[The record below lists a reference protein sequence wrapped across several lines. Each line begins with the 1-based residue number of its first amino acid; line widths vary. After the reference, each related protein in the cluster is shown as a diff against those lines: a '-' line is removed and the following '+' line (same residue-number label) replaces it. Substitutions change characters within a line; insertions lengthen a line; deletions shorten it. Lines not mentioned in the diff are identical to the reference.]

1 VNEREKVFTAENAES
16 AEKRLYLTL
25 KNSAVSA
32 VSFDTISARFL
43 PAVSL
48 ALWAIVIFVPL
59 AILFA
64 QAISPAASELEVTK
78 GIFASVFRSFGLAA
92 AIAGAAVLLGWVPGR
107 LLGTCRRHKD
117 LLLLLL
123 LVPLVLPRYV
133 LYFAWSLL
141 LSPTTGLGIYL
152 SSKAGLA
159 RFVGTFTSSSV
170 LILWYWPLAALLL
183 AQGWRNIDRQIW
195 DCASLDAD
203 GFKRFREITLP
214 LLGRPLSLAFGVC
227 FVLSLSESATFDLA
241 GIRTIGTELAVLYE
255 LTGSEGHLVRAAWP
269 VVAVALI
276 LAIALGKNLRSW
288 VLPGAALGTV
298 EFEAQGWRWVVLLGL
313 IGVSLIAPLA
323 LLIGNVADMQAFE
336 QFFKLHLDELGWSL
350 AIAAAAAA
358 IAYFIAFGALR
369 CPQFWRGTIG
379 AGLSLV
385 VRTTILLAM
394 FVPASLVAA
403 SLVRMLAMC
412 NAPVELRQAWYVVS
426 AGQAARFAGVALI
439 LLLLTRYPHE
449 RQLSEMASL
458 DGASSF
464 AAWWH
469 VHLPHTWPVFVG
481 TFILMVMF
489 SITELSATMVLLPP
503 GLPNFAQ
510 RLVNQMHYARD
521 QQVIA
526 SCLVLY
532 GVFLVLAG
540 VVVLLLRAVRM
551 RRQTILMLFCA
562 VVLGLFGC
570 DNKPRVSNS
579 PRILDA
585 FGQTGQGPGQFLYP
599 RAIEIAPAPA
609 GAAGLF
615 VVDKTGRIQRF
626 TTAGEFLDV
635 IKMPLI
641 EAGYP
646 TGLSVAPNGSLY
658 VADTHYHRVVIFS
671 PDEKVKN
678 KNSHKDTKSQRE
690 LDISKKQKKLGVLVP
705 SWQKIGEFGRFGQEN
720 GCFIYPTDIAFS
732 GDGRIFVSE
741 YGGNDRVSV
750 FSEQGDF
757 LFCFGSPGS
766 GDGQLSRPSA
776 LCVDR
781 ARKRLYVADACNHRI
796 AIYNLDGEILGYIG
810 SAGRA
815 PGELRYPYDLALL
828 SDGTIVVCEFGNNRI
843 QLFNPDGST
852 VAVYGRPGRQLGQL
866 AYPWGVAVDGRRRA
880 FIVDAGNNR
889 IQIWQL

>member
-1 VNEREKVFTAENAES
+1 VNPVRNSIKTGKPQKGNISNGVNPQRSQAIRESGNQAIRQSDN
-16 AEKRLYLTL
+16 L
-25 KNSAVSA
+25 VSWCPG
-32 VSFDTISARFL
+32 IL
-43 PAVSL
+43 IPAVSL
-48 ALWAIVIFVPL
+48 VLWAVVIFVPL

-64 QAISPAASELEVTK
+64 QAISPAASEFEVPG

-203 GFKRFREITLP
+203 GFKRFRKITLP

-298 EFEAQGWRWVVLLGL
+298 EFEAQGWRWVVLSGL
-313 IGVSLIAPLA
+313 IGISLIAPLA

-350 AIAAAAAA
+350 AIAAVAAA

-369 CPQFWRGTIG
+369 RPQFWRGTIG

-403 SLVRMLAMC
+403 SLVRMMAVC

-540 VVVLLLRAVRM
+540 VVVLLLRSIRI
-551 RRQTILMLFCA
+551 RRLMMLILFAFCVPA
-562 VVLGLFGC
+562 LMGC
-570 DNKPRVSNS
+570 DDKSGLTDVPKIV
-579 PRILDA
+579 DA
-585 FGQTGQGPGQFLYP
+585 FGRTGQGPGQFLYP
-599 RAIEIAPAPA
+599 RAIEIVPAPA
-609 GAAGLF
+609 GSAGLF

-626 TTAGEFLDV
+626 TTAGKFLDE

-646 TGLSVAPNGSLY
+646 TGLSVAPNGNLY

-671 PDEKVKN
+671 PDGKRM
-678 KNSHKDTKSQRE
+678 S
-690 LDISKKQKKLGVLVP
+690 
-705 SWQKIGEFGRFGQEN
+705 EFGRFGQED

-741 YGGNDRVSV
+741 YGGNDRISV

-766 GDGQLSRPSA
+766 GDGELSRPSA

-810 SAGRA
+810 SAGRG

-843 QLFNPDGST
+843 QLFSPDGST

-889 IQIWQL
+889 VQIWQL

>member
-1 VNEREKVFTAENAES
+1 VNFEELRVKNEELRNKNAEIS
-16 AEKRLYLTL
+16 KFNPPRRTKSKRSL
-25 KNSAVSA
+25 SRV
-32 VSFDTISARFL
+32 FL
-43 PAVSL
+43 RGPVAAGL
-48 ALWAIVIFVPL
+48 ALWLMVIFIPL
-59 AILFA
+59 AILFV
-64 QAISPAASELEVTK
+64 QALSLPSEFGVPR
-78 GIFASVFRSFGLAA
+78 GIYASVFRSFALAA
-92 AIAGAAVLLGWVPGR
+92 AIATAAVLLGWVPGR
-107 LLGTCRRHKD
+107 LLGTCRTHKD
-117 LLLLLL
+117 LLLFLL

-152 SSKAGLA
+152 SSRAGLA
-159 RFVGTFTSSSV
+159 RFVGTFTSTSV

-203 GFKRFREITLP
+203 GFKRFRKITLP
-214 LLGRPLSLAFGVC
+214 LLGRPLLLAFGAC
-227 FVLSLSESATFDLA
+227 FVLSLSEFATFDLA

-255 LTGSEGHLVRAAWP
+255 LTGSLGHVARAAWP

-276 LAIALGKNLRSW
+276 LAIALGKSLRSW
-288 VLPGAALGTV
+288 DLPSAALGTV
-298 EFEAQGWRWVVLLGL
+298 EFKTQGWRWVVLSGL
-313 IGVSLIAPLA
+313 IGISLIAPLA
-323 LLIGNVADMQAFE
+323 LLISNVADMQAFE

-350 AIAAAAAA
+350 AIAGFAAVMAYL
-358 IAYFIAFGALR
+358 IALLEWHGLPARENTARMAVPPSG
-369 CPQFWRGTIG
+369 IG
-379 AGLSLV
+379 HRVSRLLSLV

-403 SLVRMLAMC
+403 SLLRMLAVC
-412 NAPVELRQAWYVVS
+412 NAPSGLRQAWYLVS
-426 AGQAARFAGVALI
+426 AGLAARFAGVALI

-458 DGASSF
+458 DGASRP

-481 TFILMVMF
+481 TFILIVMF

-510 RLVNQMHYARD
+510 RLANQMHYAGD

-532 GVFLVLAG
+532 GVFLVLAI
-540 VVVLLLRAVRM
+540 VVVLLLRVMRI
-551 RRQTILMLFCA
+551 RRQTILMGTLMFLCA
-562 VVLGLFGC
+562 MPLGLFGC
-570 DNKPRVSNS
+570 DNKPGASDS

-585 FGQTGQGPGQFLYP
+585 FGRTGRGQGQFLYP
-599 RAIEIAPAPA
+599 RAIEIVPEPA

-626 TTAGEFLDV
+626 TASGKFLDV
-635 IKMPLI
+635 INMPLT

-646 TGLSVAPNGSLY
+646 TGLSIAPNGNLY

-671 PDEKVKN
+671 PDGK
-678 KNSHKDTKSQRE
+678 
-690 LDISKKQKKLGVLVP
+690 LIS
-705 SWQKIGEFGRFGQEN
+705 EFGRFGQDD

-732 GDGRIFVSE
+732 GDGKIFVSE

-750 FSEQGDF
+750 FTEQGDF

-766 GDGQLSRPSA
+766 EDGELSRPSA

-781 ARKRLYVADACNHRI
+781 VRKRLYVADACNHRI
-796 AIYNLDGEILGYIG
+796 ALYNLDAELLGYFG
-810 SAGRA
+810 TAGRA

-828 SDGTIVVCEFGNNRI
+828 PDGTLVVCEYGNNRL
-843 QLFNPDGST
+843 QLFSPNGRT
-852 VAVYGRPGRQLGQL
+852 VAVYGRPGHQKGEL

-889 IQIWQL
+889 VQVWQL